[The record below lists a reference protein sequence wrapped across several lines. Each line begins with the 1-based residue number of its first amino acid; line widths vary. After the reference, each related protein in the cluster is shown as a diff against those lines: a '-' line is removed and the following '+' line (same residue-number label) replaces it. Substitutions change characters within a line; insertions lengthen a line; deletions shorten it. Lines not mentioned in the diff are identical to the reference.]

1 MASAYQLLGRAEQLE
16 LLAAGL
22 YQELASRYA
31 STEAGALFGR
41 LAQEELQHA
50 ARIRLLV
57 GRYRQDSRL
66 VGGFT
71 ITGEQLDELVEEAI
85 DAVASVKAGRWDG
98 DATKARRLA
107 AELEDRFAR
116 GHAQALAGAGHPE
129 LTRFFEQ
136 LARQDEAHRKLLV
149 PPGS

>member
-16 LLAAGL
+16 LLAAAL
-22 YQELASRYA
+22 YQELANRYP

-57 GRYRQDSRL
+57 GRYRQDSGL
-66 VGGFT
+66 VGGIT
-71 ITGEQLDELVEEAI
+71 ISVEQLEALVDEAI
-85 DAVASVKAGRWDG
+85 DAVAAVKAGHWDG
-98 DATKARRLA
+98 DAGKARRLA
-107 AELEDRFAR
+107 AELEDRFAS

-136 LARQDEAHRKLLV
+136 LAQQDEAHRKLLV
-149 PPGS
+149 P